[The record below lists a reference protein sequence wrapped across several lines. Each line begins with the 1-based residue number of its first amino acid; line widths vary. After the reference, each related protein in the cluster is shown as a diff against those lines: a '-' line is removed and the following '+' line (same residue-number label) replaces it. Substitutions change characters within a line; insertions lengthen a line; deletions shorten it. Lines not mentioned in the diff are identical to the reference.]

1 MIDAK
6 DAAQI
11 AARYYK
17 EITGQH
23 NAALS
28 IEEVEL
34 DDNEENWFITL
45 GILFKSESDRVLWFN
60 KSKFDE
66 YKIFKIS
73 VDGKVKSM
81 KIRTV

>member
-11 AARYYK
+11 AAKYYK
-17 EITGQH
+17 EITGQSEV
-23 NAALS
+23 ALS

-45 GILFKSESDRVLWFN
+45 GILFKSDGEKVG
-60 KSKFDE
+60 
-66 YKIFKIS
+66 IS
-73 VDGKVKSM
+73 
-81 KIRTV
+81 